1 MAYFVKICTAW
12 LQCKL
17 IYDKCETMGA
27 IVDGKRLVVVYYW
40 TGGETINKPRPLTL
54 FSHKIEIACI

>member
-17 IYDKCETMGA
+17 IYDKCETIGA
-27 IVDGKRLVVVYYW
+27 IRGWEAIGSSILLDP
-40 TGGETINKPRPLTL
+40 GGRQVIAINKPN
-54 FSHKIEIACI
+54 HCVDH

>member
-1 MAYFVKICTAW
+1 MDMAYFVKICTAW

-40 TGGETINKPRPLTL
+40 TWGGDKL
-54 FSHKIEIACI
+54 